1 MNFLFLTDEF
11 YPNFGANSL
20 VVRTVCR
27 GLAEKG
33 HRVFVAPAAYDG
45 SLPAKEEW
53 EGICILRGMPG
64 DTKENFKKY
73 LKQGKFFTAAKL
85 MHVLLWAKVAGPHKL
100 GHKKGI
106 CARSW
111 LEDLIQQENID
122 VAVSINCSIERGF
135 PLLYLKEKR
144 KISAKWYLYMLDP
157 FEDHEYYRTHQSV
170 KSLRRLQHRMMRS
183 CDRVLATELIYQG
196 VARWECP
203 CILKK
208 ITKTEFPKIEK
219 PTYTECADDISL
231 DPDFTHVVCTGS
243 KNEQVRSSTFALT
256 LCKQVE
262 DLPVQF
268 HFVGYGWVE
277 GSEAKK
283 DGNCIFYPP
292 HSPQSAKNLQL
303 KADFL
308 LNIGNKV
315 VNQLPSKVLEYIST
329 GKPIINVYKD
339 EKCPAKALLEGSDS
353 LNLWEGETPEIAT
366 EKLRAFL
373 RETYKTCS
381 FPEIENRFLKYTPPY
396 VTEQFLTEQPKCGGI
411 HFERNQG

>member
-11 YPNFGANSL
+11 YPDFGANSL

-27 GLAEKG
+27 GLTEKG
-33 HRVFVAPAAYDG
+33 HRVFVVPAVYDTA
-45 SLPAKEEW
+45 LPAKEEW
-53 EGICILRGMPG
+53 EDITVLRGMPG

-157 FEDHEYYRTHQSV
+157 FEDHEYYRTHQSTGY
-170 KSLRRLQHRMMRS
+170 LRSLQHRMMKI
-183 CDRVLATELIYQG
+183 CDRVLATDLIYQG
-196 VARWECP
+196 VANWECP

-208 ITKTEFPKIEK
+208 ITITEFPKIEK
-219 PTYTECADDISL
+219 PEYSECADDIFL
-231 DPDFTHVVCTGS
+231 DPTYTHVVCTGS
-243 KNEQVRSSTFALT
+243 KNEQVRNSTFALA
-256 LCKQVE
+256 LCRE
-262 DLPVQF
+262 LADLPVQF
-268 HFVGYGWVE
+268 HFVGHGWTE
-277 GSEAKK
+277 DGQIKQ

-303 KADFL
+303 KTDFL

-339 EKCPAKALLEGSDS
+339 EKCPAKALLENYDS
-353 LNLWEGETPEIAT
+353 LNLREGEENAGAAFRTFLQEKHEIADFCQT
-366 EKLRAFL
+366 EQKFAV
-373 RETYKTCS
+373 
-381 FPEIENRFLKYTPPY
+381 YTPAY
-396 VTEQFLTEQPKCGGI
+396 VTEQFLSE
-411 HFERNQG
+411 

>member
-33 HRVFVAPAAYDG
+33 HRVFVAPATCDAG
-45 SLPAKEEW
+45 LPDREEW
-53 EGICILRGMPG
+53 EDIWVLRGMPG
-64 DTKENFKKY
+64 DTKENLGK
-73 LKQGKFFTAAKL
+73 LVKQGKLITAAKL
-85 MHVLLWAKVAGPHKL
+85 LNVLLWAKVAGPHKL

-111 LEDLIQQENID
+111 LENLIRQEEID

-135 PLLYLKEKR
+135 PLLYLKEKGR
-144 KISAKWYLYMLDP
+144 LTAKWYLYMLDP
-157 FEDHEYYRTHQSV
+157 FEDHEYYRTYQSIGY
-170 KSLRRLQHRMMRS
+170 LRRLQHRIMKN
-183 CDRVLATELIYQG
+183 CDRVLATDLIYQG
-196 VARWECP
+196 IAKWECP

-219 PTYTECADDISL
+219 PEHQECTDDISL
-231 DPDFTHVVCTGS
+231 EPGFTHVVCTGS
-243 KNEQVRSSTFALT
+243 KNEQVRNSAFALN
-256 LCKQVE
+256 LCRKAE
-262 DLPVQF
+262 DLPVRF

-277 GSEAKK
+277 DGKVK
-283 DGNCIFYPP
+283 QDGNCIFYPP

-329 GKPIINVYKD
+329 EKPIINTYKD
-339 EKCPAKALLEGSDS
+339 ESCPAKALLESYDS
-353 LNLWEGETPEIAT
+353 LNLWEGETLESAG
-366 EKLRAFL
+366 EAFRAFL
-373 RETYKTCS
+373 RQTHTPKKFSETEEQ
-381 FPEIENRFLKYTPPY
+381 FIRYTPFF
-396 VTEQFLTEQPKCGGI
+396 VTEQFLAE
-411 HFERNQG
+411 

>member
-27 GLAEKG
+27 GLTEKG
-33 HRVFVAPAAYDG
+33 HRVFVVPAIYDAA
-45 SLPAKEEW
+45 LPAKEEW
-53 EGICILRGMPG
+53 EEITVLRGMPG

-111 LEDLIQQENID
+111 LEDLIRQENID

-157 FEDHEYYRTHQSV
+157 FEDHEYYRAHQSV
-170 KSLRRLQHRMMRS
+170 GYLRRLQHRMMKI
-183 CDRVLATELIYQG
+183 CDRVLATELIYEG
-196 VARWECP
+196 VAKWECP

-208 ITKTEFPKIEK
+208 ITITEFPKIEK
-219 PTYTECADDISL
+219 PEHRECADDIPL
-231 DPDFTHVVCTGS
+231 DPAYTHVVCTGS
-243 KNEQVRSSTFALT
+243 KNEQVRNSTFALA
-256 LCKQVE
+256 LCRE
-262 DLPVQF
+262 LAELPVQF
-268 HFVGYGWVE
+268 HFVGYGWTE
-277 GSEAKK
+277 DGQIKQ

-303 KADFL
+303 RADFL

-339 EKCPAKALLEGSDS
+339 EKCPAKALLENYDS
-353 LNLWEGETPEIAT
+353 LNLREGEENAGAAFRTFLQEKHEIADFRQT
-366 EKLRAFL
+366 EQKFAV
-373 RETYKTCS
+373 
-381 FPEIENRFLKYTPPY
+381 YTPGY
-396 VTEQFLTEQPKCGGI
+396 VTEQFLSE
-411 HFERNQG
+411 